1 MSPSKAVST
10 LTYLINFGISS
21 DLYYDKGKTGLKSA
35 KAYWDE
41 DHNLIFEINGER
53 HKFVYSGKFK
63 D

>member
-10 LTYLINFGISS
+10 VAYLINFGVSS
-21 DLYYDKGKTGLKSA
+21 DRYYTPDNQSLKDA

-53 HKFVYSGKFK
+53 HKFMYQGKE
-63 D
+63 